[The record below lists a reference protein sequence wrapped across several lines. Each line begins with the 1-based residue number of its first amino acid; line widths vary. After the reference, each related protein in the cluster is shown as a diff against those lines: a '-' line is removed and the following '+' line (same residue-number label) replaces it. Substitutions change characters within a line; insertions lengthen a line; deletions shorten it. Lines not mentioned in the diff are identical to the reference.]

1 MAFLRMKEKIM
12 ASRDPDRSPSQIPK
26 LAFTGA
32 GAGNGSPGG
41 IIVSAVA
48 VKGVAAGAGC

>member
-1 MAFLRMKEKIM
+1 MKEKIM

-48 VKGVAAGAGC
+48 